1 MQKIGARLALLATT
15 LFKKEPAHE
24 RELMAAAKQHAGR
37 PFVLDRG
44 HLRFLY
50 FDEKSVQS
58 VMRIDA
64 PLELLFGYTR
74 AMMAFLFL
82 KPSPRH
88 LLLIG
93 LGGGS
98 LLKFCYHYLPD
109 THITVLEIDADVIAL
124 RKHFCI
130 PDDNHRLRI
139 ICADAVQYL
148 AGRRSEFDVI
158 LLDGFDID
166 GLVGQLHNQDFYAKC
181 DAALEDDGILACNM
195 WGKQAVLATH
205 LMQLRRQFA
214 NRVWWGRASDSYN
227 LIAFALKSKADCFPV
242 EGAVSAEFL
251 TPEMA
256 LELHQLNH
264 DLHQLPMDD
273 LLTDRSDGK
282 EPYATVPSDREWAA
296 LTLDL
301 SNLLGVDRHLAQSES
316 EWIANNW

>member
-1 MQKIGARLALLATT
+1 MLKIGVRLSELLVTT
-15 LFKKEPAHE
+15 FFKKEPAHE
-24 RELMAAAKQHAGR
+24 RELIAAAKQHGGR
-37 PFVLDRG
+37 PFVLDHG

-98 LLKFCYHYLPD
+98 LLKFCYHHLPN
-109 THITVLEIDADVIAL
+109 TRITVLEIDADVIAL

-130 PDDNHRLRI
+130 PDDNDRLNI
-139 ICADAVQYL
+139 VCADAVQYL
-148 AGRRSEFDVI
+148 EGRRKEFDLI

-166 GLVGQLHNQDFYAKC
+166 GLVGKLHNLDFYAKC
-181 DAALEDDGILACNM
+181 DAALEEDGVLACNM
-195 WGKQAVLATH
+195 WGKQVALVSH
-205 LMQLRRQFA
+205 LMQLRQQFSR
-214 NRVWWGRASDSYN
+214 RVWWGRASDSYN
-227 LIAFALKSKADCFPV
+227 LIAFAFKSKTDYFPV
-242 EGAVSAEFL
+242 QGAVNAEFL

-264 DLHQLPMDD
+264 DLHRLPIDEESHD
-273 LLTDRSDGK
+273 NK
-282 EPYATVPSDREWAA
+282 EQSMRAPHDKEWAA
-296 LTLDL
+296 LSLDL
-301 SNLLGVDRHLAQSES
+301 SALLGVDQHLAQSKS
-316 EWIANNW
+316 EWMSNNQ

>member
-1 MQKIGARLALLATT
+1 MQKIGARLSALLATT

-24 RELMAAAKQHAGR
+24 RELIAAAKRYAGR
-37 PFVLDRG
+37 PFVWDHG

-82 KPSPRH
+82 KPAPRH

-139 ICADAVQYL
+139 ICADAVQYM
-148 AGRRSEFDVI
+148 AGRRREFDVI

-166 GLVGQLHNQDFYAKC
+166 GLVGQLHSQDFYAQC
-181 DAALEDDGILACNM
+181 DIALEEDGILVCNM
-195 WGKQAVLATH
+195 WGRHPILATH

-227 LIAFALKSKADCFPV
+227 LIAFALKNEDDYFPV
-242 EGAVSAEFL
+242 QDAVSAEFW

-264 DLHQLPMDD
+264 DLHRLPIDD
-273 LLTDRSDGK
+273 RLADQSNDK
-282 EPYATVPSDREWAA
+282 ASYAPLPDDHEWTA

-301 SNLLGVDRHLAQSES
+301 ADLLGSTEQ
-316 EWIANNW
+316 